1 MPFSLYKLAI
11 VAASAA
17 FASAQVTGELGDA
30 EVIRNNPIGA
40 TWVATLPDRED
51 TSLRGT
57 VRASSAE
64 DGVGVNFD
72 LDITGLPVESSG
84 GEPFTYH
91 LHVEPV
97 PADGNCTATLAHLD
111 PTIRG
116 EEPPCDPTAKE
127 TCQVGDLSGKHGK
140 IDGPDYET
148 Q

>member
-1 MPFSLYKLAI
+1 MPSSLYKLATI
-11 VAASAA
+11 AATAA
-17 FASAQVTGELGDA
+17 FVSAQVTGELGDA

-51 TSLRGT
+51 TTLRGT
-57 VRASSAE
+57 VRASSAD

-91 LHVEPV
+91 LHVDPV

-116 EEPPCDPTAKE
+116 EEPPCDPSAKE

-140 IDGPDYET
+140 MDGPDYQT